1 MRIFS
6 VISFYFI
13 FFNSALAQVYHF
25 PETTKSFFKATNF
38 GTVHGYLE
46 VVNDT
51 GDSVLM
57 RWISRRDSLCPSEWV
72 FNFDD
77 QNSNY
82 TPVLHLDS
90 ANFYLKPPST
100 FLQKMIIGLNHQGVA
115 DTSSINFTVFPVD
128 NRADSTRIQ
137 YRFFIA
143 QGPPPD
149 TNDTASGV
157 ENLWMIAQI
166 DFRWSSNFE
175 LTPLSTFDEI
185 NCYDLNGKLVAAW
198 HKPLIHQLLQV
209 QTNASFLF
217 IESKKQG
224 KINITKI
231 GRSER

>member
-1 MRIFS
+1 MRLFL
-6 VISFYFI
+6 VICLYFML
-13 FFNSALAQVYHF
+13 FNSAIAQVYHF
-25 PETTKSFFKATNF
+25 PETTKSFYKATNF

-90 ANFYLKPPST
+90 ADFYLKPPST
-100 FLQKMIIGLNHQGVA
+100 FLQKMIIGLNHQGIA

-157 ENLWMIAQI
+157 ENPRIIGQI
-166 DFRWSSNFE
+166 DFRWSSNLE
-175 LTPLSTFDEI
+175 LTALSAFDEI

-198 HKPLIHQLLQV
+198 HKPPVHQVLRV
-209 QTNASFLF
+209 QTNTSILF
-217 IESKKQG
+217 IETKTRG
-224 KINITKI
+224 EINVMKI
-231 GRSER
+231 GRYER